1 MYLEFRIRPNLE
13 RETLESFTVCSVEDM
28 GWEYIFNIYIYL
40 YIYMTFI
47 KTQTVWTK
55 KERQTHVSKE
65 CKDMLALETAG

>member
-1 MYLEFRIRPNLE
+1 
-13 RETLESFTVCSVEDM
+13 
-28 GWEYIFNIYIYL
+28 
-40 YIYMTFI
+40 MTFI